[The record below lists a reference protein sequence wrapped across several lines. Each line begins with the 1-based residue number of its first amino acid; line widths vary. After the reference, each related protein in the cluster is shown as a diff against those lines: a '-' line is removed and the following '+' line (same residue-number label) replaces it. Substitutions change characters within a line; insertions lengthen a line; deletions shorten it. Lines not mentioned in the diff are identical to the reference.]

1 MSTLEQAQPAG
12 ETRERGVLVREFDAA
27 ITGGDG
33 RTVEM
38 RIVPFGERAVLR
50 DGLGGVPVGEP
61 YEEEWMPG
69 CFDKQLRAADK
80 IYLNFEHDGRL
91 AGIIGRGMQLRSAGD
106 GYHGSFRLLNGPDS
120 DKALELVHEGVL
132 AGASIEVPMR
142 TVRSQ
147 RTRDGVIQR
156 LKGHL
161 DAVALCRR
169 GAFASAIVTA
179 VREAEMV
186 IPDEELV
193 PELDVDLVER
203 CERLGISLPERY
215 SAARAAAMQD
225 DSAAGADAAA
235 IAMLDRMIAMGQS
248 LVEAEDDPEDK
259 AALQLVLTQLRNLR
273 GKESSETS

>member
-12 ETRERGVLVREFDAA
+12 EARERGVLVREFDAEV
-27 ITGGDG
+27 TGGDG
-33 RTVEM
+33 RTIDM

-91 AGIIGRGMQLRSAGD
+91 TGIIGRGMQLRSTDD

-120 DKALELVHEGVL
+120 DKALELVIEGVL

-147 RTRDGVIQR
+147 RSRDGVIQR
-156 LKGHL
+156 IKGHL

-169 GAFASAIVTA
+169 GAFASAVVTA
-179 VREAEMV
+179 VREAEMA
-186 IPDEELV
+186 IMDEADLV
-193 PELDVDLVER
+193 PELDRELVER

-215 SAARAAAMQD
+215 SARRAMPTDDTTGGADAEATAAMQ
-225 DSAAGADAAA
+225 
-235 IAMLDRMIAMGQS
+235 R
-248 LVEAEDDPEDK
+248 
-259 AALQLVLTQLRNLR
+259 ALGELRQLR
-273 GKESSETS
+273 GKESTETT

>member
-12 ETRERGVLVREFDAA
+12 EARERGVLVREFDAA

-80 IYLNFEHDGRL
+80 VFLNFEHDGRL
-91 AGIIGRGMQLRSAGD
+91 AGIIGRGMQLRSASD

-147 RTRDGVIQR
+147 RSRDGVIQR

-169 GAFASAIVTA
+169 GAFSGAVVTA
-179 VREAEMV
+179 VREAEME
-186 IPDEELV
+186 IIDDAYLAPDI
-193 PELDVDLVER
+193 DRDLAER
-203 CERLGISLPERY
+203 CGRLGISLPERY
-215 SAARAAAMQD
+215 ARAMAAN
-225 DSAAGADAAA
+225 DSSEGADAEALA
-235 IAMLDRMIAMGQS
+235 VLDRMIAMGQA
-248 LVEAEDDPEDK
+248 LLDAEDDPDDK
-259 AALQLVLTQLRNLR
+259 AAMQRVLDELRQLRD
-273 GKESSETS
+273 KESSETA